1 MTEKTQIGAGDVE
14 IELDGETVTLECTL
28 GAALALTRAPG
39 GIYGTGSVAER
50 LLRCDIDT
58 MCMVIR
64 AGLGVGPSAIK
75 DLPEK
80 VFRTGLL
87 SMRGS
92 LAIYVGR
99 VANGG
104 RPPEEETADPANEQ
118 DPNDAPVP
126 L

>member
-1 MTEKTQIGAGDVE
+1 MADKPQLGDGDVE
-14 IELDGETVTLECTL
+14 IELDGETVTLKCSL
-28 GAALALTRAPG
+28 GAAIALTRAPG
-39 GIYGTGSVAER
+39 GLYGTGSVAER

-80 VFRTGLL
+80 VYRTGLVNV
-87 SMRGS
+87 RGE
-92 LAIYVGR
+92 LASFIGR

-104 RPPEEETADPANEQ
+104 RPVVEEDPGPEADPDQASL
-118 DPNDAPVP
+118 P

>member
-1 MTEKTQIGAGDVE
+1 MTDKPQIGAGDVE
-14 IELDGETVTLECTL
+14 IELDGETVTLQCTL
-28 GAALALTRAPG
+28 GAAMALTRAPG

-64 AGLGVGPSAIK
+64 AGLGLGPSAVK

-80 VFRTGLL
+80 VFRTGLIT
-87 SMRGS
+87 MRGS
-92 LAIYVGR
+92 LAIYIGR

-104 RPPEEETADPANEQ
+104 RPPEEETENPANEQ
-118 DPNDAPVP
+118 DPDQASLP